1 MKHKFK
7 TKKPDKLISGFQ
19 KKHS

>member
-1 MKHKFK
+1 MKRKFK